1 MEGTSQVNGV
11 NLWYRITG
19 EGEPVVQ
26 IHGAGF
32 GHFNFDP
39 ATPELSKHFRV
50 VDYDMRGYGA
60 VGPAG
65 PGLRHGGLG
74 GRPRRPDGR
83 ARDRRRRTSTAP
95 RWAG

>member
-1 MEGTSQVNGV
+1 MEATAKVNGV

-50 VDYDMRGYGA
+50 VDYDMRG
-60 VGPAG
+60 
-65 PGLRHGGLG
+65 LRRVRPLRSRTTTWRC
-74 GRPRRPDGR
+74 GRTTWR
-83 ARDRRRRTSTAP
+83 A
-95 RWAG
+95 

>member
-1 MEGTSQVNGV
+1 MEGTAEVNGV
-11 NLWYRITG
+11 NLWYRISG

-50 VDYDMRGYGA
+50 DR
-60 VGPAG
+60 
-65 PGLRHGGLG
+65 LRHARL
-74 GRPRRPDGR
+74 RRV
-83 ARDRRRRTSTAP
+83 
-95 RWAG
+95 